1 MIFFLQDDISDKVDQ
16 IIKRLN
22 KLMDGNVSAQMK
34 HHGLEYKLNYGAS
47 LLWMRNLSKEYGND
61 NELAHRLWHRQI
73 RETMLL
79 ATFIADAPSISNAR
93 IAEWG
98 ESLQHEEIAEQLGN
112 NLLWKINFLDSLA
125 LDWLANDSSK
135 YKQAA
140 IWVALAV
147 FVQRGGSIKGTL
159 MNKYLQMMENSL
171 NETGIFV
178 LRVQGRFL
186 RSLCRKGDEYLNK
199 VEAFVNKISE
209 HPNCA
214 WLVEDVKT
222 EIEFV
227 KRA

>member
-1 MIFFLQDDISDKVDQ
+1 MKFFLQDDISDKVDQ

-47 LLWMRNLSKEYGND
+47 LLWVRNLSEEYGNN
-61 NELAHRLWHRQI
+61 NELANRLWHRQI

-79 ATFIADAPSISNAR
+79 ATFVADAQTISNAR
-93 IAEWG
+93 IEEWG
-98 ESLQHEEIAEQLGN
+98 DSLQHDEIAEQLGN
-112 NLLWKINFLDSLA
+112 NLLWKINFLESLA
-125 LDWLANDSSK
+125 MDWLGSGSK

-147 FVQRGGSIKGTL
+147 FVQRGGSIDDTL
-159 MNKYLQMMENSL
+159 LNKYLQAMEASFNQ
-171 NETGIFV
+171 TGAFA

-186 RSLCRKGDEYLNK
+186 RSLCRKGDENLNK
-199 VEAFVNKISE
+199 VEAFVYKISE

-222 EIEFV
+222 EIGFLKV
-227 KRA
+227 G